1 MKSNCF
7 EENVL
12 ELSPIPYV
20 FGELIKIENE
30 KYSFVIKSVN
40 NSFEEVVDINRKEL
54 IDKDIYEI
62 LELDDITEKMEWII
76 EGKNKTISSK
86 KIKKSYELISK
97 HITEN
102 KYSIWFVD
110 KNKELEY
117 EKINKIRN
125 EFFTNLSHELRTPL
139 NLIFSSLQVLDLK
152 MKNTNISEE
161 QFISKYI
168 NMANQNTYRLLKL
181 VNNIID
187 SNKITSGYFDYN
199 PQNHDIINFIEGIS
213 MSVVDFASHKN
224 IDIIF
229 DTEIEEKVISFDL
242 DQMERIVLNLLSNAI
257 KFSKDNGE
265 IKIYIKEESNMIEI
279 SISDNGIGI
288 PKHKLESVFDRF
300 KQIDNNVIRRGEGSG
315 IGLYLVKCLVDMHG
329 GSIHADSELDRG
341 TTFKI
346 RIPDKINDECEYT
359 IIEKNLQ
366 DSYIEK
372 IKVEFSDIYA

>member
-76 EGKNKTISSK
+76 EGKNKTVSSK

>member
-76 EGKNKTISSK
+76 EEKNKTISSK

>member
-1 MKSNCF
+1 MKSNYF

-12 ELSPIPYV
+12 ELSPIPYA

-30 KYSFVIKSVN
+30 KYSFIIKSVN
-40 NSFEEVVDINRKEL
+40 NSFEEMIDKNRKEL
-54 IDKDIYEI
+54 FNKDIYEI
-62 LELDDITEKMEWII
+62 LGFDDITEKVGWIV
-76 EGKNKTISSK
+76 EGRNKTINLK
-86 KIKKSYELISK
+86 KVKKNYELIFK
-97 HITEN
+97 HINEN
-102 KYSIWFVD
+102 KYSIWFID

-117 EKINKIRN
+117 EKTNKIRN

-152 MKNTNISEE
+152 IKNINISEE

-187 SNKITSGYFDYN
+187 SNKITSGYFDHN
-199 PQNHDIINFIEGIS
+199 PQNYDIINFIEGIC
-213 MSVVDFASHKN
+213 MSVVDFASNKN
-224 IDIIF
+224 IDIVF
-229 DTEIEEKVISFDL
+229 DTEMEEKIISFDL
-242 DQMERIVLNLLSNAI
+242 DQMERIILNLLSNAI
-257 KFSKDNGE
+257 KFSKENGK
-265 IKIYIKEESNMIEI
+265 IKIYIKQENNMIEI

-300 KQIDNNVIRRGEGSG
+300 KQVDNNVIRRGEGSG
-315 IGLYLVKCLVDMHG
+315 IGLYLVKCLIDMHG
-329 GSIHADSELDRG
+329 GSIHADSELGVG

-346 RIPDKINDECEYT
+346 RIPDKINNKCDCT

-366 DSYIEK
+366 NSYIEK

>member
-7 EENVL
+7 EENAL

-30 KYSFVIKSVN
+30 KYSFIVKSVN
-40 NSFEEVVDINRKEL
+40 NSFEEILDINRKEL
-54 IDKDIYEI
+54 INKDIYEI
-62 LELDDITEKMEWII
+62 LGIDDITEKLEWVV
-76 EGKNKTISSK
+76 EGKNKTINLK
-86 KIKKSYELISK
+86 KVKKSYELISK
-97 HITEN
+97 HINEN
-102 KYSIWFVD
+102 KYSIWFID

-117 EKINKIRN
+117 EKTNKIRN

-152 MKNTNISEE
+152 IKNTNVSEE

-187 SNKITSGYFDYN
+187 SNKITSGYFDHN
-199 PQNHDIINFIEGIS
+199 PQNYDIINFIEGIC

-224 IDIIF
+224 IDIVF
-229 DTEIEEKVISFDL
+229 DTEMEEKVISFDL
-242 DQMERIVLNLLSNAI
+242 DQMERIILNLLSNAI
-257 KFSKDNGE
+257 KFSKDNGK
-265 IKIYIKEESNMIEI
+265 IKIYIKEENNMIEI

-300 KQIDNNVIRRGEGSG
+300 KQVDNNVIRRGEGSG
-315 IGLYLVKCLVDMHG
+315 IGLYLVKCLIDMHG
-329 GSIHADSELDRG
+329 GSIHADSELDIG

-346 RIPDKINDECEYT
+346 RIPDKMDNECEYT

-366 DSYIEK
+366 NSYIEK